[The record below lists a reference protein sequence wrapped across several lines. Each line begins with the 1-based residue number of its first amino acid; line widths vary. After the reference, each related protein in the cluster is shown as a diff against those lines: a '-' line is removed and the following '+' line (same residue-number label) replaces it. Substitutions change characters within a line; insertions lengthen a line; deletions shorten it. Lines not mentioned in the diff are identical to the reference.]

1 MDVEII
7 DNPTR
12 RSFSEAVRSMVADNF
27 TETTTKMMAFALAF
41 ALAFAMSNQV
51 PTTAISG
58 FDLILVSSHV
68 SNGSPAP
75 HTSHS
80 PQ

>member
-27 TETTTKMMAFALAF
+27 TETTTKMMAF